1 MEDNVLTE
9 GANKVITS
17 VDSIAK
23 TIQDLFTSLRE
34 PAKQIPAIT
43 LLCSLVQRPGLSSLA
58 TTARIITR
66 LGGLGL
72 PTGKMPDGS
81 ENMMNLV
88 IGVIVVG
95 IKYMMANPEGK
106 AKLKGQLIGLA
117 VATIVIYGAQFIWS
131 TVISVFP
138 D

>member
-1 MEDNVLTE
+1 MLKKKTNETMENSVFTE
-9 GANKVITS
+9 NANKVVTS

-43 LLCSLVQRPGLSSLA
+43 LLCSLVQRPGLSSNA

-72 PTGKMPDGS
+72 PTSKMPDGS
-81 ENMMNLV
+81 ENMMNQV
-88 IGVIVVG
+88 IGVIVDEIFKALKYEANIQGACTGTGIIKTVG
-95 IKYMMANPEGK
+95 V
-106 AKLKGQLIGLA
+106 LQ
-117 VATIVIYGAQFIWS
+117 
-131 TVISVFP
+131 
-138 D
+138 

>member
-1 MEDNVLTE
+1 MLKKQTMEDSVLTE
-9 GANKVITS
+9 GTNKVITS

-43 LLCSLVQRPGLSSLA
+43 LLCSLIQRPGLSSNA

-88 IGVIVVG
+88 IGVIVDEIFKALKYEANIQGAGTGTGV
-95 IKYMMANPEGK
+95 IK
-106 AKLKGQLIGLA
+106 
-117 VATIVIYGAQFIWS
+117 
-131 TVISVFP
+131 TVSVLQ
-138 D
+138 